1 MLKTLILIASQLHR
15 QEQISFLESI
25 PELELLEPACDF
37 QSFWEALCSQH
48 PDLVIFDESL
58 FAEPGLQP
66 LRRLKAEYPETACIV
81 FAGKYQQMAQAAAAG
96 ADHVLLR
103 GFSAK
108 EFFLA
113 LTDIHHKRKTT

>member
-1 MLKTLILIASQLHR
+1 MLKTLTLIASQLHR

-25 PELELLEPACDF
+25 PELDLLEPANNL
-37 QSFWEALCSQH
+37 QSFWDALYSHH

-58 FAEPGLQP
+58 FLEPGLQP
-66 LRRLKAEYPETACIV
+66 LRRLKAEYPGTACLV
-81 FAGKYQQMAQAAAAG
+81 LAGKYQQMEQAAAAG
-96 ADHVLLR
+96 ADRVLLR

-113 LTDIHHKRKTT
+113 LADIHNKRKTT